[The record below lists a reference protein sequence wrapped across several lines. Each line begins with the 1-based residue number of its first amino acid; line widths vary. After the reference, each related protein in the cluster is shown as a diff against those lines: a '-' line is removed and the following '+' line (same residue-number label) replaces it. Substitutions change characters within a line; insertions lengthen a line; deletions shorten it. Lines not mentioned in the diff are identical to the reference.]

1 MWDLFVSGI
10 LTTVT
15 NIGIGIMGFF
25 TGNFWNQLGVAEI
38 DLNTLT
44 VGGYFDNWFP
54 GVNTMK
60 SAILLLACF
69 FVILLFFLK
78 MASVF
83 LGPLANAENPFS
95 IILRTGLAVFGVAFS
110 YHIFAVFQSPMAT
123 IFNEF
128 VSLSGKHG
136 LSDEFNFA
144 GIVIFENPLTDEF
157 ASDLGAVAI
166 YFFLIIAIVIAFI
179 TLILEMIERYLV
191 LCLLFYTS
199 PLAFSTLV
207 SKEMTSNT
215 FVAWVKMVI
224 SEYILIMMNLFFL
237 YTFIYSISDE
247 KMGIGTFGEFI
258 IYSCALIGWL
268 RLGVRIDAHL
278 KTLGLSTAQTGGA
291 LFTILATLPI
301 ARGLMNSAGKVAS
314 SFISRSALS
323 SATVTGYRATE
334 ATRDKTLA
342 NGNSMRDLQRE
353 MSTVEKGQGVMT
365 KEGVGRVEDIAGL
378 KDTQATAGMM
388 EDNKLH
394 LQYGDN
400 GSDGSMVFMDT
411 DKYSMESSDFMHTII
426 TGEDGVERLGV
437 WTQPGTEG
445 SALEHA
451 NAFGADKLRNEV
463 ESEFSGKNY
472 TVNPIDDRPGAYLVH
487 DSLTGKTQAVELA
500 GLYRNNEN
508 YHSFNTTFGKGQD
521 TVHARIVDIPKD
533 GPYSTYKPQPAK
545 AGGTVKEKVSS
556 GSAAASSSGA
566 SRIFKN
572 YGNTSPGG
580 KSGQTKT
587 RK

>member
-1 MWDLFVSGI
+1 
-10 LTTVT
+10 
-15 NIGIGIMGFF
+15 MGFF
-25 TGNFWNQLGVAEI
+25 TGNFWNRLGVAEI

-44 VGGYFDNWFP
+44 VGGYFDAWFP

-60 SAILLLACF
+60 QAILILACF

-95 IILRTGLAVFGVAFS
+95 IILRTALAVFGVAFS
-110 YHIFAVFQSPMAT
+110 YHIFAVFQSPMAS

-128 VSLSGKHG
+128 TALAGEKG
-136 LSDEFNFA
+136 LSDDFDFSTFK
-144 GIVIFENPLTDEF
+144 ILENPFELDY
-157 ASDLGAVAI
+157 ASDLGAAAI
-166 YFFLIIAIVIAFI
+166 YFFLIIAIVIAFV

-199 PLAFSTLV
+199 PLAFSSLV
-207 SKEMTSNT
+207 SKEMTEST

-237 YTFIYSISDE
+237 YTFIYSISDS
-247 KMGIGTFGEFI
+247 KTGIGSFEEYI
-258 IYSCALIGWL
+258 IFSCALIGWL

-301 ARGLMNSAGKVAS
+301 AKSMMSSAGKIAS
-314 SFISRSALS
+314 SFISRSSASQSALS
-323 SATVTGYRATE
+323 SATVTGYKAKE
-334 ATRDKTLA
+334 ATTDRTFA

-365 KEGVGRVEDIAGL
+365 KEGVGKVEDLAGL

-400 GSDGSMVFMDT
+400 GGDGNMVFMDK
-411 DKYSMESSDFMHTII
+411 DSFDMEGNDYMHTII

-437 WTQPGTEG
+437 WTKEETEG

-451 NAFGADKLRNEV
+451 NVFGADKLKNAV
-463 ESEFSGKNY
+463 ESNFGGKNY

-521 TVHARIVDIPKD
+521 TVHARVVDIPKD
-533 GPYSTYKPQPAK
+533 GPYSSYKPQPAK
-545 AGGTVKEKVSS
+545 AGGKVIERNSS
-556 GSAAASSSGA
+556 ESASAKSSGA

-572 YGNTSPGG
+572 YGNNSPGG